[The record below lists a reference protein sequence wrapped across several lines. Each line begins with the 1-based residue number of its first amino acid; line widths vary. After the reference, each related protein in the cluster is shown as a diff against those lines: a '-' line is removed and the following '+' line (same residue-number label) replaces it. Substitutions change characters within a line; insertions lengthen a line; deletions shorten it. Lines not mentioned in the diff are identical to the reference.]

1 MERRG
6 LGKKKEKFY
15 IIVNLIELNNLFRSL
30 KIMKKIRSL
39 IYLILFFFIFNITVS
54 QSKVIKYCTG
64 VKEIHKEWMGTK
76 YSIWECTMTE
86 ENVVLK
92 DQFNQVT
99 KKIANEFTKLNN
111 DLKDQA
117 SKEFLPKTEN
127 LQSQIDDLKKQIEDL
142 KSQISNLKK
151 KE

>member
-1 MERRG
+1 
-6 LGKKKEKFY
+6 
-15 IIVNLIELNNLFRSL
+15 
-30 KIMKKIRSL
+30 MKKIRSL

-64 VKEIHKEWMGTK
+64 LENIRTTNHMGQK
-76 YSIWECTMTE
+76 YWTWQCTMIE

-127 LQSQIDDLKKQIEDL
+127 LQSQIEDLKKQIEDL